1 MLLHPN
7 RLILQIY
14 VAGGK
19 FSHVFNVG
27 VMGVI
32 GAIGY
37 IFSTSFRRARFLNFL
52 DPWQDATDVGYQ
64 LIHSLYAIGSGGFFG
79 VGLGQSKQK
88 ALYIPEPYNDFI
100 FSIIVEETGFLGG
113 MLIIALFI
121 VLIAAGINVAIKA
134 KDMYGRLLS
143 TGIISVVA
151 IQLIINVAVV
161 TGSMPV
167 TGIPMP
173 FISYGGT
180 SMVFIMAA
188 MGILLNISKVSKSLE
203 KNELA

>member
-1 MLLHPN
+1 M
-7 RLILQIY
+7 
-14 VAGGK
+14 
-19 FSHVFNVG
+19 
-27 VMGVI
+27 
-32 GAIGY
+32 
-37 IFSTSFRRARFLNFL
+37 
-52 DPWQDATDVGYQ
+52 
-64 LIHSLYAIGSGGFFG
+64 
-79 VGLGQSKQK
+79 
-88 ALYIPEPYNDFI
+88 
-100 FSIIVEETGFLGG
+100 
-113 MLIIALFI
+113 
-121 VLIAAGINVAIKA
+121 NVAIKA

>member
-1 MLLHPN
+1 
-7 RLILQIY
+7 
-14 VAGGK
+14 
-19 FSHVFNVG
+19 
-27 VMGVI
+27 MGVI
-32 GAIGY
+32 GAIGF

>member
-1 MLLHPN
+1 
-7 RLILQIY
+7 
-14 VAGGK
+14 
-19 FSHVFNVG
+19 
-27 VMGVI
+27 
-32 GAIGY
+32 
-37 IFSTSFRRARFLNFL
+37 
-52 DPWQDATDVGYQ
+52 
-64 LIHSLYAIGSGGFFG
+64 
-79 VGLGQSKQK
+79 
-88 ALYIPEPYNDFI
+88 
-100 FSIIVEETGFLGG
+100 

>member
-1 MLLHPN
+1 
-7 RLILQIY
+7 
-14 VAGGK
+14 
-19 FSHVFNVG
+19 
-27 VMGVI
+27 
-32 GAIGY
+32 
-37 IFSTSFRRARFLNFL
+37 
-52 DPWQDATDVGYQ
+52 
-64 LIHSLYAIGSGGFFG
+64 
-79 VGLGQSKQK
+79 
-88 ALYIPEPYNDFI
+88 
-100 FSIIVEETGFLGG
+100 
-113 MLIIALFI
+113 
-121 VLIAAGINVAIKA
+121 
-134 KDMYGRLLS
+134 MYGRLLS

>member
-1 MLLHPN
+1 M
-7 RLILQIY
+7 
-14 VAGGK
+14 
-19 FSHVFNVG
+19 
-27 VMGVI
+27 
-32 GAIGY
+32 
-37 IFSTSFRRARFLNFL
+37 
-52 DPWQDATDVGYQ
+52 
-64 LIHSLYAIGSGGFFG
+64 
-79 VGLGQSKQK
+79 GLGQSKQK

-134 KDMYGRLLS
+134 KDMYGRLLA

-203 KNELA
+203 NNELA

>member
-1 MLLHPN
+1 MAHLS
-7 RLILQIY
+7 
-14 VAGGK
+14 VFFV
-19 FSHVFNVG
+19 FS
-27 VMGVI
+27 
-32 GAIGY
+32 A
-37 IFSTSFRRARFLNFL
+37 FS
-52 DPWQDATDVGYQ
+52 
-64 LIHSLYAIGSGGFFG
+64 
-79 VGLGQSKQK
+79 
-88 ALYIPEPYNDFI
+88 NDFI

>member
-1 MLLHPN
+1 
-7 RLILQIY
+7 
-14 VAGGK
+14 
-19 FSHVFNVG
+19 
-27 VMGVI
+27 
-32 GAIGY
+32 
-37 IFSTSFRRARFLNFL
+37 
-52 DPWQDATDVGYQ
+52 
-64 LIHSLYAIGSGGFFG
+64 
-79 VGLGQSKQK
+79 
-88 ALYIPEPYNDFI
+88 
-100 FSIIVEETGFLGG
+100 
-113 MLIIALFI
+113 
-121 VLIAAGINVAIKA
+121 
-134 KDMYGRLLS
+134 MYGRLLA

>member
-1 MLLHPN
+1 
-7 RLILQIY
+7 
-14 VAGGK
+14 
-19 FSHVFNVG
+19 
-27 VMGVI
+27 
-32 GAIGY
+32 
-37 IFSTSFRRARFLNFL
+37 
-52 DPWQDATDVGYQ
+52 
-64 LIHSLYAIGSGGFFG
+64 
-79 VGLGQSKQK
+79 
-88 ALYIPEPYNDFI
+88 
-100 FSIIVEETGFLGG
+100 
-113 MLIIALFI
+113 MLIISLFL

-180 SMVFIMAA
+180 FMVFIMAA

>member
-1 MLLHPN
+1 M
-7 RLILQIY
+7 
-14 VAGGK
+14 
-19 FSHVFNVG
+19 
-27 VMGVI
+27 
-32 GAIGY
+32 
-37 IFSTSFRRARFLNFL
+37 
-52 DPWQDATDVGYQ
+52 
-64 LIHSLYAIGSGGFFG
+64 
-79 VGLGQSKQK
+79 GLGQSKQK